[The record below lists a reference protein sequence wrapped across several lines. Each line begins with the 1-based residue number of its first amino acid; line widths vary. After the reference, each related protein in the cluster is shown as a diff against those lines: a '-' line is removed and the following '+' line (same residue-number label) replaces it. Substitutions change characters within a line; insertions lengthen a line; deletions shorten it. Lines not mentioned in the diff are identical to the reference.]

1 MRMKHQ
7 HAMSSHAA
15 SRGSGS
21 PRGAS
26 ASARVWTVAATLCLS
41 SLGCSAHT
49 PRPAEEGPPGVQTAA
64 LESVAVRAMRS
75 TRADTLIDAW
85 IHAAGGARL
94 WDAVRDVQYTMT
106 TVWYDPTTGEEQRR
120 RPRYIRIRKHEGGFR
135 VHVER
140 TEAEGRYVQV
150 WDGQTGWATLNGAL
164 LADTAR
170 AVREIE
176 AVAGDVSYWIGLPW
190 KLRDP
195 GVRLQYLRTDSN
207 AAGEVVEVS
216 FGDGVG
222 LHPGDRY
229 WYYFGD
235 PRSAFPTEVHFLQ
248 ENNPP
253 ALRERTRWSDWRRS
267 GPATY
272 LGQRLHVDGEG
283 RPLKALLISDVVA
296 NGNMRDALFR
306 RPR

>member
-1 MRMKHQ
+1 MNHP
-7 HAMSSHAA
+7 HALSSRQAA
-15 SRGSGS
+15 RRRAGP
-21 PRGAS
+21 PRWAS
-26 ASARVWTVAATLCLS
+26 ASAHSWSLAATVGLL
-41 SLGCSAHT
+41 SLGCSAYAPHHAGEGQ
-49 PRPAEEGPPGVQTAA
+49 PGMLAAARPP
-64 LESVAVRAMRS
+64 ESLGAPQL

-85 IHAAGGARL
+85 LRAAGGARL

-106 TVWYDPTTGEEQRR
+106 TVWYDPGSGLEQRR
-120 RPRYIRIRKHEGGFR
+120 RPRHIWIRKQDGGFR
-135 VHVER
+135 VRVER
-140 TEAEGRYVQV
+140 TEAEGGYVQV
-150 WDGQTGWATLNGAL
+150 WDGQGGWATLNGAL

-195 GVRLQYLRTDSN
+195 GVRLRYMRSDSN

-235 PRSAFPTEVHFLQ
+235 PRSPFPTEVHFLQ
-248 ENNPP
+248 EGNPP

-272 LGQRLHVDGEG
+272 LGQRLHVDADG

-296 NGNMRDALFR
+296 NANVRDALFR